1 MATVLILLP
10 RFDYD
15 PTEAAVPWAALTA
28 ARHRVI
34 FATPEGHPAYAD
46 RILTDIGFGLLSPVL
61 MPSSEALDCYRR
73 MSSDSAFLHP
83 IRHDAWRVA
92 QFDALLVPGGHAP
105 GVTTLLDSQP
115 AQACVVESFR
125 RDRLVAAICHG
136 PVLLARSIDATTG
149 RSVLHGRRSTALTQG
164 LEYSAFFMTALSH
177 GRYYRTSKLSV
188 ETEVKAAL
196 GDGKNFDRGTLPLRR
211 DTMQNLGPGFTLCDG
226 NYLSARWPGDAHRF
240 THELL
245 SRLP

>member
-1 MATVLILLP
+1 MATVLMLLP

-15 PTEAAVPWAALTA
+15 PTEAAVPWAALVA
-28 ARHRVI
+28 AGHRVI

-46 RILTDIGFGLLSPVL
+46 RLLTDIGFGLLSPLL
-61 MPSSEALDCYRR
+61 MPTADALDGYRR

-105 GVTTLLDSQP
+105 GVTTLLDSP
-115 AQACVVESFR
+115 AAQACVVDSFR
-125 RDRLVAAICHG
+125 KDRIVAAICHG
-136 PVLLARSIDATTG
+136 PVLLARSIDQATG
-149 RSVLHGRRSTALTQG
+149 RSVLHGRCSTALTQG

-188 ETEVKAAL
+188 EGEVKAAL
-196 GDGKNFDRGTLPLRR
+196 GDKHKFDRGTLPLRR
-211 DTMQNLGPGFTLCDG
+211 DSLQDLRPGFALCDG
-226 NYLSARWPGDAHRF
+226 NYISARWPGDAHRF
-240 THELL
+240 THELV